1 MTNVKEMS
9 DEQRRNIVELTIS
22 LRNAMLEWGYDGVF
36 DNVDAEFIK
45 ILDTY
50 DPDGTIEKD
59 FI

>member
-1 MTNVKEMS
+1 MTVQEMS
-9 DEQRRNIVELTIS
+9 DEQRRNIVELTIT
-22 LRNAMLEWGYDGVF
+22 LRNSILEWGYDGVF

-50 DPDGTIEKD
+50 DSDGTIEKN

>member
-1 MTNVKEMS
+1 MTDVQEVS
-9 DEQRRNIVELTIS
+9 DEQRRNIVELTVT
-22 LRNAMLEWGYDGVF
+22 LRNSILEWGYGDVF

>member
-1 MTNVKEMS
+1 MTDVKEVS
-9 DEQRRNIVELTIS
+9 DEQRRNIVELTVS

>member
-1 MTNVKEMS
+1 MTDAQEMS
-9 DEQRRNIVELTIS
+9 DEQRRNIVELTVT
-22 LRNAMLEWGYDGVF
+22 LRNSILEWGYGSVF

>member
-1 MTNVKEMS
+1 MTDAQEMS
-9 DEQRRNIVELTIS
+9 DEQRRNIVELTVT
-22 LRNAMLEWGYDGVF
+22 LRNSILEWGYEGVF

>member
-1 MTNVKEMS
+1 MTDVEEVS
-9 DEQRRNIVELTIS
+9 DEQRRNIVELTVT
-22 LRNAMLEWGYDGVF
+22 LRNSIFEWEYEGVF
-36 DNVDAEFIK
+36 DNVDAELVK

>member
-1 MTNVKEMS
+1 MTDVKEVS
-9 DEQRRNIVELTIS
+9 DEQRRNIVELTVS

-36 DNVDAEFIK
+36 DNVDAEFVK

>member
-1 MTNVKEMS
+1 MVDVKEVS
-9 DEQRRNIVELTIS
+9 DEQRRNIVELTVT
-22 LRNAMLEWGYDGVF
+22 LRNSILDWGYDGVF

-50 DPDGTIEKD
+50 DPDGTIEKN

>member
-1 MTNVKEMS
+1 MMELRKMS
-9 DEQRRNIVELTIS
+9 DEQRRNIVELTVS

-45 ILDTY
+45 ILDAY

>member
-1 MTNVKEMS
+1 MTDVRKMS
-9 DEQRRNIVELTIS
+9 DEQRRNIVELTVS
-22 LRNAMLEWGYDGVF
+22 LRNAMLEWGYEGVF

-50 DPDGTIEKD
+50 DPDSTIEKN

>member
-1 MTNVKEMS
+1 MADVKEVP
-9 DEQRRNIVELTIS
+9 DEQRRNIVELTVT
-22 LRNAMLEWGYDGVF
+22 LRNSILEWGYDSVF

-50 DPDGTIEKD
+50 DPDGTIEKN

>member
-1 MTNVKEMS
+1 MTDVQEMS
-9 DEQRRNIVELTIS
+9 DEQRRNIVELTVT
-22 LRNAMLEWGYDGVF
+22 LRNSIFEWGYEGVF
-36 DNVDAEFIK
+36 DNADAELVK

>member
-1 MTNVKEMS
+1 MTDVKEVP
-9 DEQRRNIVELTIS
+9 DEQRRNIVELTVT
-22 LRNAMLEWGYDGVF
+22 LRNSILEWGYDGVF

-50 DPDGTIEKD
+50 DPDGTIEKN

>member
-1 MTNVKEMS
+1 MTDVEEVS
-9 DEQRRNIVELTIS
+9 DEQRRNIVELTVTF
-22 LRNAMLEWGYDGVF
+22 RNSIFEWGYDGVF

>member
-1 MTNVKEMS
+1 MTDVKEVS
-9 DEQRRNIVELTIS
+9 DEQRRNIVELTIT
-22 LRNAMLEWGYDGVF
+22 LRNSILEWGYDGVF

-50 DPDGTIEKD
+50 DPDGIIEKD

>member
-1 MTNVKEMS
+1 MTDVQEVS
-9 DEQRRNIVELTIS
+9 DEQRRNIVELTIT
-22 LRNAMLEWGYDGVF
+22 LRNSILEWGYEGVF

>member
-1 MTNVKEMS
+1 MTDVQEMS
-9 DEQRRNIVELTIS
+9 DEQRRNIVELTVT
-22 LRNAMLEWGYDGVF
+22 LRNSILEWGYDSVF

-50 DPDGTIEKD
+50 DPDGMIEKD

>member
-1 MTNVKEMS
+1 MTDVQEMS
-9 DEQRRNIVELTIS
+9 DEQRRNIVELTVT
-22 LRNAMLEWGYDGVF
+22 LRNSILEWGYEGVF
-36 DNVDAEFIK
+36 DNADAELVK

>member
-1 MTNVKEMS
+1 MTDVKEVS
-9 DEQRRNIVELTIS
+9 DEQRRNIVELTVM
-22 LRNAMLEWGYDGVF
+22 LRNSILEWGYEGVF

-50 DPDGTIEKD
+50 DPDGTIEKN

>member
-1 MTNVKEMS
+1 MTDVQEVS
-9 DEQRRNIVELTIS
+9 DEQRRNIVELTVT
-22 LRNAMLEWGYDGVF
+22 LRNSILEWGYDGVF

-50 DPDGTIEKD
+50 DPDGTLEKD

>member
-1 MTNVKEMS
+1 MVDVKEVS
-9 DEQRRNIVELTIS
+9 DEQRRNIVELTVT
-22 LRNAMLEWGYDGVF
+22 LRNSILEWGYDGVF

-50 DPDGTIEKD
+50 DPDGTIEKN

>member
-1 MTNVKEMS
+1 MADVEEVS
-9 DEQRRNIVELTIS
+9 DEQRRNIVELTVT
-22 LRNAMLEWGYDGVF
+22 LRNSILEWGYDGVF

-50 DPDGTIEKD
+50 DPDGTIEKN

>member
-1 MTNVKEMS
+1 MTDARKMS
-9 DEQRRNIVELTIS
+9 DEQRRNIVELTVS

-36 DNVDAEFIK
+36 DNIDAEFIK

>member
-1 MTNVKEMS
+1 MADVEEVS
-9 DEQRRNIVELTIS
+9 DERRRNIVELTVS
-22 LRNAMLEWGYDGVF
+22 LRNAMLEWGYEGVF

>member
-1 MTNVKEMS
+1 MIDVEEMS

-22 LRNAMLEWGYDGVF
+22 LRNAMLEWGYDGIF

-45 ILDTY
+45 ILDMY
-50 DPDGTIEKD
+50 DPDSTIEKN

>member
-1 MTNVKEMS
+1 MADVEEVS

-22 LRNAMLEWGYDGVF
+22 LRNAMLEWGYDGIF

-50 DPDGTIEKD
+50 DPDGTLEKN

>member
-1 MTNVKEMS
+1 MTDVQEMS
-9 DEQRRNIVELTIS
+9 DEQRRNIVELTVT
-22 LRNAMLEWGYDGVF
+22 LRNSILEWGYDGVF

-45 ILDTY
+45 ILDRY